1 MNKDK
6 GFTIHIL
13 LSFFVLIICFVLSLL
28 LGAQKISTENAK
40 LLISLRLPRAILA
53 TLSGILLAGSGVC
66 FQMYFRNPLA
76 EPGIIGISSGATLG
90 AVIAQSFGASLIIF
104 KTVSPIN
111 IAAFFTAILS
121 GLLVTFLASKEKK
134 GSTAVIL
141 LCGTA
146 LGTFYSSI
154 SSIILLTKTKE
165 LHGIYT
171 WILGSFNGR
180 GWTELKF
187 IIFPSAFS
195 MILFF
200 LCANKLNLMA
210 GGENSAR
217 SLGLNTANLKLEI
230 LIAVSFAVS
239 SSVCAGGTINFVGL
253 IAPHIARKV
262 YKTKTSKGTF
272 FMAISMLYG
281 AILLLLSDILARVLI
296 APAEFPAGLI
306 TSLLGAPF
314 FISLIF
320 SPDSK
325 KQTKQREENIDE

>member
-1 MNKDK
+1 MNKNK
-6 GFTIHIL
+6 GFTIHIFL
-13 LSFFVLIICFVLSLL
+13 AFFVLIICFALSLL
-28 LGAQKISTENAK
+28 FGAQKISTENAK

-90 AVIAQSFGASLIIF
+90 AVIAQSFGVNLIIF
-104 KTVSPIN
+104 KTISPIN
-111 IAAFFTAILS
+111 IAAFFAAILS

-134 GSTAVIL
+134 GSAAVIL

-154 SSIILLTKTKE
+154 SSIILLTKTRE
-165 LHGIYT
+165 LHGIYS

-200 LCANKLNLMA
+200 LCANKLSLMA

-217 SLGLNTANLKLEI
+217 SLGLNTSNLKLEI

-281 AILLLLSDILARVLI
+281 AILLLLSDIFARVLI

-314 FISLIF
+314 FISLVF
-320 SPDSK
+320 SSDSK